1 MLGLR
6 PSKFVHLLVASLVV
20 SCTCWSRRLPVRPPS
35 IGSVARHGHQRAFTS
50 HPPFMVAPT
59 SMKQQTQVAPQPL
72 EVLAKQAL
80 IMLASSDD
88 ERQSL
93 MEHVESN
100 KALIGELLEE
110 FDESK
115 TGQLEAKDAE
125 QLFTELARR
134 LLEEAA
140 RNGTGAAAAHA

>member
-1 MLGLR
+1 
-6 PSKFVHLLVASLVV
+6 
-20 SCTCWSRRLPVRPPS
+20 
-35 IGSVARHGHQRAFTS
+35 
-50 HPPFMVAPT
+50 MVAPT